1 MKNEKKLQILQ
12 FGFCWPILVEFI
24 SETIRDKG
32 NMSYAARSS
41 QFNKCKEKNPI
52 KIG

>member
-1 MKNEKKLQILQ
+1 MKRNFQ

-24 SETIRDKG
+24 SETIRDRG
-32 NMSYAARSS
+32 NMSYAASSS
-41 QFNKCKEKNPI
+41 QFNKCKNPI